1 MNVLPLVILIVGG
14 VFALAHLGF
23 NIYILTAFSLNPFSD
38 DWSGFADQINW
49 PIVLTWME
57 LFFCV
62 SVLLLVFLTAFPYI
76 EIKLDKNPLR
86 FSMFFYSLILI
97 GSVIVTGYRFSETGL
112 LTAFDGLC
120 ESDFCPTTTYRKK
133 FEEGCVFNNFADSE
147 DLWTVDG
154 VDWSKEATYGK
165 DNQQELYDAYVSART
180 ASDDAINVEKAD
192 EMILYHDCWYWGC
205 DSECHERHDINR
217 MAAYASLIASGS
229 YVIVII
235 LCVLELDADEETISY
250 LPVAVAKPVEVVI
263 KDEPED
269 TEDTEDT
276 EKPKELR
283 FRF

>member
-1 MNVLPLVILIVGG
+1 MYYNKMNVLPLVILIVGG

-23 NIYILTAFSLNPFSD
+23 NIYMLTAFSLNPFSD

-76 EIKLDKNPLR
+76 EIKLEKNPLR

-97 GSVIVTGYRFSETGL
+97 GSVIVTGYRFSETGV

-217 MAAYASLIASGS
+217 MAAYASLIASCS

-235 LCVLELDADEETISY
+235 LCVIELDADEY
-250 LPVAVAKPVEVVI
+250 VPVAVAEPVEVII

-276 EKPKELR
+276 ED
-283 FRF
+283 